1 MRRNGVP
8 LDLPERPAK
17 PRRTGLT
24 MMIDNGLP
32 TGHFTD
38 VIKSFAP
45 MVDVVKFGWGTSLVT
60 EGLVRKLHVLRET
73 GVDFYFGGT
82 LFEKFLHQDRVDDWQ
97 RWVDRF
103 GCTTVEI
110 SNGTVDLPNEEK
122 AAYVERFSRDY
133 RVFSEVGAKDQAR
146 SEEQA
151 AQQWIDWIIQD
162 QQAGASYVITEARE
176 SGKSGLCGRDGVVR
190 GDLFD
195 QLLDAPIDMTRML
208 YEAPNKELQAFFIRR
223 LGPNVNLGNIA
234 SSDVVGLETLR
245 LGLRS
250 DTFFDVDAFVDV
262 DLLDLPGA
270 AVGDGEEGRSR
281 ARVA

>member
-1 MRRNGVP
+1 MRHTAVP
-8 LDLPERPAK
+8 LDLPDRPAK

-38 VIKSFAP
+38 VVKSFGP
-45 MVDVVKFGWGTSLVT
+45 MIDVVKFGWGTSLVT
-60 EGLVRKLHVLRET
+60 EGLVRKLHVLREA

-110 SNGTVDLPNEEK
+110 SNGTIDLPNEEK
-122 AAYVERFSRDY
+122 AGYVQRFARDY
-133 RVFSEVGAKDQAR
+133 RVFSEVGAKDQVR
-146 SEEQA
+146 SEDQVA
-151 AQQWIDWIIQD
+151 ADWVEWITQD

-176 SGKSGLCGRDGVVR
+176 SGKSGMCGRDGVVR

-195 QLLDAPIDMTRML
+195 QLLAAPIDMSRML
-208 YEAPNKELQAFFIRR
+208 YEAPNKELQAYFIRR

-234 SSDVVGLETLR
+234 STDVVGLETLR

-250 DTFFDVDAFVDV
+250 DTFFDVDAFLDVDV
-262 DLLDLPGA
+262 IDLPGA
-270 AVGDGEEGRSR
+270 AGVTTGDAAR